1 VLFVVVVLV
10 LDELLPQRTVVEA
23 AVSAAE
29 SVVTFAGDT
38 PASTN
43 ELLISITIT
52 NTMSVS
58 RPY

>member
-1 VLFVVVVLV
+1 VSICVLFVVVVLV

-38 PASTN
+38 PAST
-43 ELLISITIT
+43 
-52 NTMSVS
+52 
-58 RPY
+58 PAFA